1 MTAAET
7 CRALKSSK
15 SAQTLLMVILKKK
28 DETSCFMQ
36 LSNQ

>member
-7 CRALKSSK
+7 CHALKSSK
-15 SAQTLLMVILKKK
+15 SAQTLLMAIVKKK
-28 DETSCFMQ
+28 DEISCFMQ